1 MKSSNIGGQAVME
14 GIMMRHKDVYSIAVR
29 KPDKEIE
36 VKVEDYKSVM
46 KNKKILSL
54 PIIRGVFSFI
64 DSLVIGTK
72 CLMYSASFF
81 EEEEEEKAKKEA
93 LSEDEL
99 TKYEA
104 KQKKQENILM
114 TITMIFSVVIS
125 VGLFMVLPYLIA
137 SLLRKVGAGESAVTV
152 AEAFIRIAL
161 FLAYLVLISKMQ
173 DIQRVFMYHGAEH
186 KCINCVEHGKA
197 LTVENV
203 MKSSR
208 FHKRCGTSFLFFV
221 IIISIIFFIGFFA
234 IVPVKTMWMRVVIRV
249 LLVPVVAGVSYE
261 FIRLAGN
268 SENKVVA
275 LLSKPGLSMQ
285 KLTTK
290 EPTPDMAE
298 VAITAVEAVFDW
310 KAYLRENFE
319 NAEEE
324 IKKAEEAAN
333 TAGEGNDNL

>member
-114 TITMIFSVVIS
+114 TITMIFSVAIS

-234 IVPVKTMWMRVVIRV
+234 IVPVKTMWMRVIIRV